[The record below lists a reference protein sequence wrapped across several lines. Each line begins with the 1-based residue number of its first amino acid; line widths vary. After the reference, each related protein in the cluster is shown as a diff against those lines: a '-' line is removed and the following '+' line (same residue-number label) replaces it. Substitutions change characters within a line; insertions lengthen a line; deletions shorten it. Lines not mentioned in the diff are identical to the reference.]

1 MKTKEFYNIID
12 KEIDSLLEK
21 YKGDK
26 FIQKYKTSINQQ
38 KSYALLIWFLEFYG
52 RKSNYSDFITD
63 GTNDSSCDIVLD
75 GFDNQDNQ
83 QFYIVQ
89 AKWNNSSNAEK
100 DTNRD
105 EFLKS
110 LSDFN
115 TIMRGEKRNVNYRL
129 KEKLEKLDKHL
140 KSNGEVKFIF
150 LSLSQYNGGAD
161 DNIKTFTNNDDK
173 IKFEVIDINRI
184 RTDYIDRKY
193 KKIEPLNPLEKYL
206 NPEEVPILIDISQ
219 EHGNFI
225 KIEKPFEAYMVLLK
239 PKSVYDLFNQYG
251 FALFYKNV
259 RNPLLQS
266 QFNKQ
271 IEKTAIDNPAF
282 FGIII
287 MALQL

>member
-1 MKTKEFYNIID
+1 
-12 KEIDSLLEK
+12 
-21 YKGDK
+21 
-26 FIQKYKTSINQQ
+26 
-38 KSYALLIWFLEFYG
+38 
-52 RKSNYSDFITD
+52 
-63 GTNDSSCDIVLD
+63 
-75 GFDNQDNQ
+75 
-83 QFYIVQ
+83 
-89 AKWNNSSNAEK
+89 
-100 DTNRD
+100 
-105 EFLKS
+105 
-110 LSDFN
+110 
-115 TIMRGEKRNVNYRL
+115 MRGEKRNVNYRL

-173 IKFEVIDINRI
+173 IKFEVIDINLI

>member
-26 FIQKYKTSINQQ
+26 FIQKYNTSINQQ

-115 TIMRGEKRNVNYRL
+115 TK
-129 KEKLEKLDKHL
+129 
-140 KSNGEVKFIF
+140 
-150 LSLSQYNGGAD
+150 
-161 DNIKTFTNNDDK
+161 
-173 IKFEVIDINRI
+173 
-184 RTDYIDRKY
+184 
-193 KKIEPLNPLEKYL
+193 
-206 NPEEVPILIDISQ
+206 
-219 EHGNFI
+219 
-225 KIEKPFEAYMVLLK
+225 
-239 PKSVYDLFNQYG
+239 
-251 FALFYKNV
+251 
-259 RNPLLQS
+259 
-266 QFNKQ
+266 
-271 IEKTAIDNPAF
+271 
-282 FGIII
+282 
-287 MALQL
+287 